1 MPAVLV
7 FFLLSA
13 CEGPVPEKQAVR
25 QQEAARAVL
34 DSALE
39 HSARG
44 ESAAAILL
52 LQRAAQLDPQDPV
65 IHYDLGNNL
74 ARQGRLDQA
83 AASYQQAISLKPEY
97 AAAHYN
103 LASVRSA
110 AGRHEEAEE
119 LMARAI
125 EADSGYQP
133 AHKALAQLRERRGDY
148 DGAIESLEIAVGIRP
163 DDVEARNLLGYLLG
177 KQRRPDAAAAILRRT
192 LQIDSTHADTWAHL
206 GALQLAAKDFTSAR
220 QHLEMAIQLNAY
232 HTKAH
237 FDLANCLMRLGQ
249 KENGQK
255 MLRQFETL
263 RSIDTDIAKYREAIR
278 HDPTDPA
285 LYQELAR
292 LYSRRGETDKAI
304 QFYRQAISRDAELAA
319 AHNNLGNLL
328 LQQNRLEEAARAYR
342 AALRADSTYAFA
354 HNGIG
359 SVRLLSGNRVG
370 AMEAFKRAVALD
382 SLNQTFADNLRSV
395 QILQHAEESH
405 DR

>member
-13 CEGPVPEKQAVR
+13 CEGPVEKQAVR
-25 QQEAARAVL
+25 QQEAARALL

-44 ESAAAILL
+44 ESAEAILL
-52 LQRAAQLDPQDPV
+52 LRRAVQLDPQDPV
-65 IHYDLGNNL
+65 IHYDLGNSL

-83 AASYQQAISLKPEY
+83 TASYQQALSLKPEY

-110 AGRHEEAEE
+110 AGHHEEAEE
-119 LMARAI
+119 LMARAL

-148 DGAIESLEIAVGIRP
+148 DGAIEALEVAVGIRP

-177 KQRRPDAAAAILRRT
+177 KQGRRSAAEVVLRRT

-206 GALQLAAKDFTSAR
+206 GALQLAAKDFASAR
-220 QHLEMAIQLNAY
+220 QHLEMAIQFNMH

-249 KENGQK
+249 KESGRK
-255 MLRQFETL
+255 VMRRFEML
-263 RSIDTDIAKYREAIR
+263 RSIDTDIVKYREAIR

-285 LYQELAR
+285 LYRELAR

-304 QFYRQAISRDAELAA
+304 QLYRQAIARDAEFAA

-328 LQQNRLEEAARAYR
+328 LQQNRPEEAARAYR

-359 SVRLLSGNRVG
+359 NVNLLAGNRTG
-370 AMEAFKRAVALD
+370 AVEAFKRAVELD
-382 SLNQTFADNLRSV
+382 SSNQTFVDNLKSV

>member
-1 MPAVLV
+1 MPAVFV

-13 CEGPVPEKQAVR
+13 CEGAAPE
-25 QQEAARAVL
+25 QEVARAVL
-34 DSALE
+34 DSALA

-44 ESAAAILL
+44 ESAAAIRLL
-52 LQRAAQLDPQDPV
+52 RRAAQLDPQDPV
-65 IHYDLGNNL
+65 IPYNLGNNL

-83 AASYQQAISLKPEY
+83 VASYQRALFLAPEY

-110 AGRHEEAEE
+110 AGRHEEAEAG
-119 LMARAI
+119 MARAI

-163 DDVEARNLLGYLLG
+163 DDVEARNQLGYLLG
-177 KQRRPDAAAAILRRT
+177 KQGRPTAGKAVLRRT

-206 GALQLAAKDFTSAR
+206 GALQLAAKDFASAR
-220 QHLEMAIQLNAY
+220 QHLERAVQLNAY

-237 FDLANCLMRLGQ
+237 FDLANCLMRLGEKQ
-249 KENGQK
+249 SGRE
-255 MLRQFETL
+255 MLRRFEML
-263 RSIDTDIAKYREAIR
+263 RSMDADIAKYREAIR

-285 LYQELAR
+285 LYQALAR
-292 LYSRRGETDKAI
+292 LYARRGEADKAI
-304 QFYRQAISRDAELAA
+304 QLYRQAIARDAELAA

-328 LQQNRLEEAARAYR
+328 LQQKRPEEAARAYR
-342 AALRADSTYAFA
+342 AALLADSTYALA

-359 SVRLLSGNRVG
+359 TVRLLAGNRIG
-370 AMEAFKRAVALD
+370 AMAAFVRAVELD
-382 SLNQTFADNLRSV
+382 SANRTFADNLRAV
-395 QILQHAEESH
+395 QILLRQAEESR
-405 DR
+405 D

>member
-1 MPAVLV
+1 MSAVFV
-7 FFLLSA
+7 VFLLSA
-13 CEGPVPEKQAVR
+13 CEGAAPEP
-25 QQEAARAVL
+25 EAARAVL

-52 LQRAAQLDPQDPV
+52 LRRAAQLDPQDPV
-65 IHYDLGNNL
+65 IPYNLGNNL
-74 ARQGRLDQA
+74 ARQGRLEQA
-83 AASYQQAISLKPEY
+83 VASYQRAIALDPEY

-110 AGRHEEAEE
+110 AGRHKEAEAG
-119 LMARAI
+119 MARAI

-163 DDVEARNLLGYLLG
+163 DDVEARNQLGYLLG
-177 KQRRPDAAAAILRRT
+177 KQGRPTAAKAVLRGT
-192 LQIDSTHADTWAHL
+192 LHIDSTHADTWAHL

-220 QHLEMAIQLNAY
+220 QHLERAVQLNAY

-237 FDLANCLMRLGQ
+237 FDLANCLMRLGEKQ
-249 KENGQK
+249 SGRE
-255 MLRQFETL
+255 MLRRFEML
-263 RSIDTDIAKYREAIR
+263 RSLDADIAKYREAIR

-285 LYQELAR
+285 LYQALGR
-292 LYSRRGETDKAI
+292 LYARRGEADKAI
-304 QFYRQAISRDAELAA
+304 QRYRQAIARDAELAA
-319 AHNNLGNLL
+319 VHNNLGNLL
-328 LQQNRLEEAARAYR
+328 LQQKRPEEAARAYR
-342 AALRADSTYAFA
+342 AALLADSTYALA

-359 SVRLLSGNRVG
+359 TVRLLAGNRIG
-370 AMEAFKRAVALD
+370 AMAAFERAVELD
-382 SLNQTFADNLRSV
+382 SSNRTFADNLRSV
-395 QILQHAEESH
+395 RILLQQAEESQ

>member
-1 MPAVLV
+1 MPVVLV

-13 CEGPVPEKQAVR
+13 CEGPVEKKAVP
-25 QQEAARAVL
+25 QPEAARALL

-44 ESAAAILL
+44 ESTEAILL
-52 LQRAAQLDPQDPV
+52 LQRAVQLDPQAPV

-110 AGRHEEAEE
+110 AGQHEEAEE

-148 DGAIESLEIAVGIRP
+148 DGAIEALEIAVGIRP

-177 KQRRPDAAAAILRRT
+177 KQGRRNAAEVVLRRT

-206 GALQLAAKDFTSAR
+206 GALQLAAKTSR
-220 QHLEMAIQLNAY
+220 VPVSIWKWPFNS
-232 HTKAH
+232 
-237 FDLANCLMRLGQ
+237 MRTT
-249 KENGQK
+249 
-255 MLRQFETL
+255 RRRTL
-263 RSIDTDIAKYREAIR
+263 IW
-278 HDPTDPA
+278 PTA
-285 LYQELAR
+285 
-292 LYSRRGETDKAI
+292 
-304 QFYRQAISRDAELAA
+304 
-319 AHNNLGNLL
+319 
-328 LQQNRLEEAARAYR
+328 
-342 AALRADSTYAFA
+342 
-354 HNGIG
+354 
-359 SVRLLSGNRVG
+359 
-370 AMEAFKRAVALD
+370 
-382 SLNQTFADNLRSV
+382 
-395 QILQHAEESH
+395 
-405 DR
+405 